1 MVVITGD
8 KPFFIRSWLTSCPRT
23 GKFDQVVFDF
33 IEPDK
38 DKQWHKHRLQITME
52 DELLVKQQIRYVW
65 EKIRDH
71 DFYTGCG
78 KPDCNWCNFTKNNK
92 LYLRLEEQDE
102 LTQSVVL

>member
-1 MVVITGD
+1 V
-8 KPFFIRSWLTSCPRT
+8 
-23 GKFDQVVFDF
+23 DQVVFDF

-38 DKQWHKHRLQITME
+38 DKQWHKHRLQITIE
-52 DELLVKQQIRYVW
+52 DELAVKQQIRYVW